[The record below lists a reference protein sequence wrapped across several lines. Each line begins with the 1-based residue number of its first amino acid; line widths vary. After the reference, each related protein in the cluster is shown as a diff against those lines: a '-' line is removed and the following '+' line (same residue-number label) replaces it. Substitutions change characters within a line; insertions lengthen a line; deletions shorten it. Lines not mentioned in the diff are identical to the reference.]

1 MERCIKTR
9 YNVEEAIQYVIE
21 LSEYSELPSLESDC
35 DDEDLI
41 IQDVAA
47 EWQLPSEDELLGNE
61 CVQQEC
67 SDTAGRKDHLNIF
80 SNGKKE

>member
-21 LSEYSELPSLESDC
+21 LSEYSELSSLESDC

-41 IQDVAA
+41 IQDIAA
-47 EWQLPSEDELLGNE
+47 EWQFHLRMSSLGMN
-61 CVQQEC
+61 VFSKNVFSKILQEEK
-67 SDTAGRKDHLNIF
+67 TI
-80 SNGKKE
+80 